1 MEPSDRAAERAVLD
15 AYRAHLEAGTPIPPA
30 LAARIDALFAAC
42 QGRVYAVCRRM
53 TGSEEAALDLAQD
66 TLLTGYR
73 KLHDFRGESAFGTW
87 LYGIARGLC
96 MNAIRRKREV
106 LSEDGLIEAGD
117 PSASVLAGLRR
128 EERDELVRQAAASLT
143 PLEQEA
149 IHLRYVEDVPQERIT
164 ELLGITQASGARGVL
179 QACRRQLAREL
190 RARLE
195 QMGHGT
201 SFFRASL
208 S

>member
-1 MEPSDRAAERAVLD
+1 MDRATERTILD
-15 AYRAHLEAGTPIPPA
+15 AYRGHMEAGTPVPPG
-30 LAARIDALFAAC
+30 LATQIDALFASC
-42 QGRVYAVCRRM
+42 QTRVYAVCRRM
-53 TGSEEAALDLAQD
+53 SGNEEAALDLAQD

-117 PSASVLAGLRR
+117 ATASVLASLRR
-128 EERDELVRQAAASLT
+128 EEREELVRAAAASLS

-149 IHLRYVEDVPQERIT
+149 IHLRYVEDVPQDRIT
-164 ELLGITQASGARGVL
+164 ELLGITQKSGARGVL
-179 QACRRQLAREL
+179 QKCRRTLSREL

-195 QMGHGT
+195 AMGHGT
-201 SFFRASL
+201 SFLRVSVT
-208 S
+208 

>member
-1 MEPSDRAAERAVLD
+1 MNRDQERALLTRYRSLVD
-15 AYRAHLEAGTPIPPA
+15 AGEPLPPDVVAG
-30 LAARIDALFAAC
+30 LDALFASC
-42 QGRVYAVCRRM
+42 QARVMALCRRM
-53 TGSEEAALDLAQD
+53 TNSEEQALDLAQD

-73 KLHDFRGESAFGTW
+73 KLPEFRGDSAFGTF

-106 LSEDGLIEAGD
+106 LSEDGVLEAGD
-117 PSASVLAGLRR
+117 PTTSALGRMRR
-128 EERDELVRQAAASLT
+128 EEREALVRAAAQALS

-149 IHLRYVEDVPQERIT
+149 VYLRYVEDVPQSRIT

-179 QACRRQLAREL
+179 QACRRTLAREL

-195 QMGHGT
+195 ALGHGT
-201 SFFRASL
+201 SLLRESL